1 MKQDYS
7 QLQELINSAKS
18 LLTGISIN
26 YNSEIG
32 PRTKQLVEISNKI
45 ASLIQKEYPEIANIL
60 LNATSHIV
68 NRQMV
73 PLSPYGPMVNKDL
86 INAYSFGD
94 IRTTIKIMDA
104 LYSKDMFKG
113 KKCQKIFISHKSED
127 KPFVDALVNL
137 LRLYIGSDAERI
149 FCSSVPNYKIGL
161 GKEIYHEIKTQFEDY
176 EIFMIIIHSPRY
188 YQSSICL
195 NEMGASWILNN
206 ECCSFLT
213 TDCDFDKLK
222 GVIDDQYI
230 SIKVNSDDAEDRMN
244 DFIGKVLNFF
254 NLPKPDISTFSQWEA
269 DRDKFL
275 KTVCKIAPSNR
286 N

>member
-1 MKQDYS
+1 MKRDNTQIRN
-7 QLQELINSAKS
+7 LIDSAIS

-32 PRTKQLVEISNKI
+32 PRTKQLVEISNEI
-45 ASLIQKEYPEIANIL
+45 ISLIKEEYPEIANIL

-94 IRTTIKIMDA
+94 IRTTIKILGA
-104 LYSKDMFKG
+104 LYFNDMVKEKKG
-113 KKCQKIFISHKSED
+113 HKIFISHKSED
-127 KPFVDALVNL
+127 EPFVDALVEL
-137 LRLYIGSDAERI
+137 LRLYIGSDAEKI

-213 TDCDFDKLK
+213 TDCDFDELK
-222 GVIDDQYI
+222 GIIDDQYI

-244 DFIGKVLNFF
+244 DFICKVLDFF